1 MATPRILSMRWLM
14 IAAVSGMVACAGT
27 RMTVRV
33 EPPKGASKAGFYAA
47 IGSIGDRCV
56 PAGRLDM
63 TDDTGTTVVQEEYCG
78 KLQLVV
84 AAPNYQTERKV
95 VDTCDTKFI
104 QVDVQP
110 AKPITNANDACSTA
124 AMRVMQIWLSDD
136 ADALRNELVDPN
148 DLPLYLRE
156 KGQLDPWR
164 LEYEPPASHAEECSV
179 RVNLFYDAGCEATV
193 RVDLLRMGDAW
204 RLRGIQ

>member
-1 MATPRILSMRWLM
+1 MRWLM
-14 IAAVSGMVACAGT
+14 LAAVSCVIACAGT

-33 EPPKGASKAGFYAA
+33 EPPKNASKAGFYAA
-47 IGSIGDRCV
+47 VGSLGDRCV
-56 PAGRLDM
+56 PAGPLDR
-63 TDDTGTTVVQEEYCG
+63 TDETGTTVVQEEFCG

-95 VDTCDTKFI
+95 LDTCSTKFV
-104 QVDVQP
+104 QVDVHP
-110 AKPITNANDACSTA
+110 AKPIMNPSDECSVA

-136 ADALRNELVDPN
+136 ADALRKELVEPN

-156 KGQLDPWR
+156 GQQLNPWR
-164 LEYEPPASHAEECSV
+164 LTYEPPPPHGDECSV

-193 RVDLLRMGDAW
+193 RVDLLHMGDAW
-204 RLRGIQ
+204 RLRGIQNPM